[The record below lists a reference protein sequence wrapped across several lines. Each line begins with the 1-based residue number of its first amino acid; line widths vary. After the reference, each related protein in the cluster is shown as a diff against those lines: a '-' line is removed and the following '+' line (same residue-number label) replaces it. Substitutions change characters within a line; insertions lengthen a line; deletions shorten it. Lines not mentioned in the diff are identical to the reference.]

1 MSWFYLD
8 PSAWVKRYVA
18 EPGSEVMDALW
29 EALTRGQGR
38 AFCGWLGFGE
48 LVWVLQRWRNRRG
61 LDEEAFRT
69 VYWQFRQDC
78 QQVVWC
84 SLSWQQVQ
92 ASVSWIVRYNLNAT
106 DALHLQLALEQ
117 ASLEGEEIWL
127 VSSDR
132 RLIRA
137 AQAESLRSLDPEYCV
152 MDTVKEILG

>member
-1 MSWFYLD
+1 MNWFYLD

-29 EALTRGQGR
+29 EAFMRGQGR
-38 AFCGWLGFGE
+38 AFCGWLGFSE

-61 LDEEAFRT
+61 QDEEAFRT

-84 SLSWQQVQ
+84 SLGWQQVQ

-106 DALHLQLALEQ
+106 E
-117 ASLEGEEIWL
+117 SR
-127 VSSDR
+127 SC
-132 RLIRA
+132 IR
-137 AQAESLRSLDPEYCV
+137 V
-152 MDTVKEILG
+152 GI